1 MATRQRPLSP
11 HLQVYRWQIQ
21 MATSIVHRATGIIL
35 GLGALLIAAALLAM
49 ATGPE
54 AWDCVRGLAS
64 SWFGVAFLVAFNG
77 VEVPVQHRGDP
88 PDMFEDQIPVVLE
101 GKWDSSSA
109 VPVFDSD
116 YMLVKHG
123 ETYVAEN
130 SDRLQEAEE
139 GGAEPVTQPAE
150 VP

>member
-1 MATRQRPLSP
+1 MATRPRPLSP

-64 SWFGVAFLVAFNG
+64 SWFGLAFLVGWTWAFAYHLLNG
-77 VEVPVQHRGDP
+77 IRHLVQDAGFGFGI
-88 PDMFEDQIPVVLE
+88 PDFVRNGWISVIGSLLLTGVVWGLIAA
-101 GKWDSSSA
+101 K
-109 VPVFDSD
+109 
-116 YMLVKHG
+116 
-123 ETYVAEN
+123 
-130 SDRLQEAEE
+130 
-139 GGAEPVTQPAE
+139 GGWL
-150 VP
+150 